1 MSASGRNSVRHLRSL
16 SRRTFLE
23 GTLAI
28 GSLAGAGLVSR
39 TVMAAAE
46 VNFLGWQGYDT
57 GLMVDG
63 YLEKNDITLNTT
75 YMASSEDIVTKLAAG
90 GLGIFDIVT
99 PYNGSIPLLK
109 EAGFLDPVD
118 RSLVPNLENILPLFR
133 DDKSINFDGE
143 LWGVPFTWGS
153 LPLMY
158 DPAVVPEAPDSWYE
172 LFKPE
177 YTGKVAMLDDPLS
190 NIMVAAR
197 ITTDAETV
205 TMLTPQQL
213 DTAIDFLIRL
223 KPQLRL
229 IAVSYGDL
237 VDAMARGDVA
247 LIFSGWEA
255 LKSFAAAKGK
265 VIEYTHPKEGTTAF
279 FDSYCFPKNA
289 PNREIDHALANKI
302 IDVPAQ
308 LKIGNEDQQGI
319 VNLEAIGQLEP
330 AARAVYPYD
339 NMASFAEKATFHG
352 HPPEEAPAG
361 YTAFNDWKR
370 AYQRFKSA

>member
-1 MSASGRNSVRHLRSL
+1 MTTSGLIRVRTFGAV
-16 SRRTFLE
+16 SRRVFTQ
-23 GTLAI
+23 GMLAT
-28 GSLAGAGLVSR
+28 GGLAAAGLTPR
-39 TVMAAAE
+39 AVMAATE

-57 GLMVDG
+57 ALAADG
-63 YLEKNDITLNTT
+63 YLEDNDIAVNAT
-75 YMASSEDIVTKLAAG
+75 YMASSEDITTKLAAG
-90 GLGIFDIVT
+90 GMGVIDIVT
-99 PYNGSIPLLK
+99 PYNGSIPLLVG
-109 EAGFLDPVD
+109 AGFLEPVD
-118 RSLVPNLENILPLFR
+118 PSLVPNLANIMPIFR
-133 DDKSINFDGE
+133 NDKTVNFDGE

-158 DPAVVPEAPDSWYE
+158 DPAVVPEAPESWYE

-177 YTGKVAMLDDPLS
+177 YTGKVGMLDDPLS

-197 ITTDAETV
+197 ITTDAKDV
-205 TMLTPQQL
+205 TMLTPDQL
-213 DTAIDFLIRL
+213 ETAISFLIKL

-237 VDAMARGDVA
+237 ADAMARGDIA

-279 FDSYCFPKNA
+279 FDSYCFPTNA
-289 PNREIDHALANKI
+289 PNRAIDHALANKI

-308 LKIGNEDQQGI
+308 LEIGNDFLQGAM
-319 VNLEAIGQLEP
+319 NLEAIDQLNPE
-330 AARAVYPYD
+330 ARALYPYD

-352 HPPEEAPAG
+352 HPPEEAPEG
-361 YTAFNDWKR
+361 YMSFDDWKK
-370 AYQRFKSA
+370 AYQRFKSS